1 MRFHFLAL
9 CLNILVYCI
18 TPQANLSAQ
27 ANPAWLDDQT
37 VAVARLSFDS
47 PAKGEALL
55 DLLAQTVKPATNEIN
70 IWKSQLAA
78 ISQAIQAGGGKEVI
92 IVYSMADSF
101 ADQPLLVFPGMKS
114 LNMETLA
121 NTFLGNG
128 VLRSA
133 RTSRKLTVATI
144 GGDSLVGTSS
154 ALTRINSRKSATV
167 NARLNRST
175 ADNLLTLTATLNSDQ
190 RRAASEIAGALPTVL
205 GNGTFGDLLT
215 EVEIVQVDVT
225 KNNSVAITLLGKSA
239 AIEARL
245 RTIKANLAQD
255 EKLANSA
262 RATLGKYLV
271 DQLVSQTPLRQDD
284 SITYTL
290 PLAEA
295 MQSDLGV
302 ALGKAILESDRLT
315 ATYKLRVLG
324 IALHNFYSAHNKFPS
339 VTLGA
344 NGKPRTLSWRVDLLP
359 FLDQGALWKEF
370 HHDEPWDSAHNKQ
383 LIARMP
389 DVFRCPHSKHA
400 LSSGLSTF
408 VLPVHEK
415 AMWSKTWETEF
426 KGIEDGTSNT
436 IMIVDAR
443 DELAQVWTKPDPF
456 EIDMSAPEKQLGG
469 HFEGAI
475 LFGRGDSS
483 ADTLPSDKFQWLP
496 ALLTR
501 AGGEVTGF

>member
-1 MRFHFLAL
+1 MRFHNLAI
-9 CLNILVYCI
+9 CLTLLIYCT

-55 DLLAQTVKPATNEIN
+55 DLLAQTVKPATNEVN
-70 IWKSQLAA
+70 IWKSQLAS

-114 LNMETLA
+114 LDTETFA

-128 VLRSA
+128 VLRSS
-133 RTSRKLTVATI
+133 RTSRKLTVTTM

-154 ALTRINSRKSATV
+154 ALTRIDKRKSATV
-167 NARLNRST
+167 NNRLNRST

-190 RRAASEIAGALPTVL
+190 RRAASEIAGALPAIL
-205 GNGTFGDLLT
+205 GNGTFGDLLA
-215 EVEIVQVDVT
+215 EVETIQVDVT
-225 KNNSVAITLLGKSA
+225 KSNSMAITLIGKSA

-245 RTIKANLAQD
+245 KTIKGNLAQD
-255 EKLANSA
+255 DKLANSA
-262 RATLGKYLV
+262 RASLGKYLV
-271 DQLVSQTPLRQDD
+271 DQLVSQTPLRQDN
-284 SITYTL
+284 SITYTV
-290 PLAEA
+290 PLADA
-295 MQSDLGV
+295 IQSDLGV
-302 ALGKAILESDRLT
+302 AFGKAILESDRLT
-315 ATYKLRVLG
+315 ATYKLKVLG
-324 IALHNFYSAHNKFPS
+324 LALHNYYSAHQKFPS
-339 VTLGA
+339 VTLGP

-400 LSSGLSTF
+400 PSSGLSTF

-436 IMIVDAR
+436 MMVVDAR

-456 EIDMSAPEKQLGG
+456 EVDMAAPEKQMGG
-469 HFEGAI
+469 HFEGEI
-475 LFGRGDSS
+475 FFGRGDGS
-483 ADTLPSDKFQWLP
+483 ADALPRDKFDLLP
-496 ALLTR
+496 AFLTR
-501 AGGEVTGF
+501 AGGEVTRL